1 MFSPFVEKKHL
12 KISVTRVVHFI
23 SVLADQLIL
32 DHVLLSLM
40 QLMMVSYHSMVFISI
55 NLSTQENPQKS
66 HRQLLDNLLNITQL
80 LLGVHMNVDIIMMA
94 PDLT

>member
-1 MFSPFVEKKHL
+1 MCFCGKKDL
-12 KISVTRVVHFI
+12 KISGPRVVHFI
-23 SVLADQLIL
+23 SVFADQLIL
-32 DHVLLSLM
+32 DHVLLSLI

-80 LLGVHMNVDIIMMA
+80 LLGVHMNVDIIMMV